1 MDVRFDS
8 VAAEQLLKQMNIY
21 CTGIVDETKHL
32 LMIVN
37 ESYEWEDNQMKSFR
51 NNMTVLAGDLE
62 KILKF
67 ESEYMNTFGQRIQE
81 LKR

>member
-51 NNMTVLAGDLE
+51 NNMTALAGDLE